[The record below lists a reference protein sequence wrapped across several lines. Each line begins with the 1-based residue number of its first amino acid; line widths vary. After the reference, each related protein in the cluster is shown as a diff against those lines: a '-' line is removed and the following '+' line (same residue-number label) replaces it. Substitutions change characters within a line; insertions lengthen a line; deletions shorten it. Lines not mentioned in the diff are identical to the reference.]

1 MKSRIMDALKDAM
14 REKDEVRV
22 STLRLMLACLKDRE
36 IALRA
41 EDSAE
46 EELPQAEA
54 RAILTRMVKQR
65 GESAAAYEEAARME
79 LAEQERQ
86 EARIIAEFLPKQ
98 LSDVEVAAAVDAAIT
113 ETGAASIRDIGKV
126 MAQLKGRYQGQMDFA
141 EASARVKD
149 ALA

>member
-1 MKSRIMDALKDAM
+1 MDALKDAM

-54 RAILTRMVKQR
+54 RAILPRMDKQR